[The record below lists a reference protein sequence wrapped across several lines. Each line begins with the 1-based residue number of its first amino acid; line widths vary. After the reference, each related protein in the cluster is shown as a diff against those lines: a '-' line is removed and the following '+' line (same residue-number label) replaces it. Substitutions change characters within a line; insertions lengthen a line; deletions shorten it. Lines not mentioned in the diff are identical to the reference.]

1 MLKVYLLV
9 ACICLLIASVS
20 YIFYFNRL
28 VAALI
33 GLFLRI
39 KYWNK
44 GESSTWIQIGECSAL
59 E

>member
-9 ACICLLIASVS
+9 ACVCVLIASVF

-28 VAALI
+28 VAAVI
-33 GLFLRI
+33 GLLLRVR
-39 KYWNK
+39 YWNK
-44 GESSTWIQIGECSAL
+44 GESSIWIQIGEYSAL

>member
-9 ACICLLIASVS
+9 ACVCVLIASVF

-28 VAALI
+28 VAAVI
-33 GLFLRI
+33 GLLLRVR
-39 KYWNK
+39 YWNK
-44 GESSTWIQIGECSAL
+44 GESSIWIQIGEYLAL

>member
-1 MLKVYLLV
+1 MLTVYLLV
-9 ACICLLIASVS
+9 TCVCVLIASVF

-28 VAALI
+28 VAAVI
-33 GLFLRI
+33 GLLLRI

-44 GESSTWIQIGECSAL
+44 GESSTWVQIGEYRVV